1 MMNEVLVHS
10 SHTAQ
15 TNSPRNIFTGM
26 PLQMQWLCCGL
37 TWLCQRLNHVIECV
51 KGVSTQ
57 DKIQQVFFKSHV
69 KMGCT
74 DGYDF
79 QLYWTT

>member
-15 TNSPRNIFTGM
+15 SNSPRNIFTGM
-26 PLQMQWLCCGL
+26 PLRRQWFCRGL
-37 TWLCQRLNHVIECV
+37 ARLCQSPNRAIECV
-51 KGVSTQ
+51 KGVAAQ
-57 DKIQQVFFKSHV
+57 DKIQHVFFKSHI
-69 KMGCT
+69 KMGWT

-79 QLYWTT
+79 QLYWTP